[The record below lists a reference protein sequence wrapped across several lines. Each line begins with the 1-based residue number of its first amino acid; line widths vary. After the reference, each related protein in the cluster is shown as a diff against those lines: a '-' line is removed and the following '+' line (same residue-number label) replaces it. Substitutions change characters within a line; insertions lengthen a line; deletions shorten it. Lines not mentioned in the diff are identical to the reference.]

1 MYNLFSKHIKKEFS
15 FLKESKL
22 LVCVSGGV
30 DSMVLINLLNRLKYN
45 VSIAHCNFNLRDDES
60 DIDEDFVKNYAI
72 TNSIP
77 FFSKSFITR
86 IPKHSMQMAARNLRY
101 KWFYS
106 VLKVEELD
114 YIITAHHLDDSLET
128 FILNL
133 SRASGIE
140 GLAGIKQL
148 NDIIVRPLLIFSKN
162 EILNYAKTN
171 NIKWR
176 EDSTNKKNDYQ
187 RNQIRNEIIP
197 LLKKLHPNFLDQSKK
212 TMTFLKESNLIIENY
227 IQIIK
232 NENFNLKDD
241 EIFVSKD
248 FIKNNSNLIFHLFKE
263 YNFKYSDQIL
273 ELCNSLSGKIIES
286 NTHVLLS
293 NRSNLVVKEKTNR
306 IDQTFEVGIKGLL
319 SPIEMNIKVGEFKTK
334 FNKKSIYLSKKEI
347 DFPLYLRKW
356 KKGDVFFPFG
366 MKGKKTV
373 SKYYKDEKMSFFDKQ
388 NQWLLCNNDEIV
400 WVVGK
405 RPDRRFFKDNNAS
418 LKIEVL

>member
-140 GLAGIKQL
+140 GLTGIKQL
-148 NDIIVRPLLIFSKN
+148 NDVIVRPLLVFSKN

-227 IQIIK
+227 IQIVK
-232 NENFNLKDD
+232 NENFNLKDE
-241 EIFVSKD
+241 EIVISKD
-248 FIKNNSNLIFHLFKE
+248 FIRNNSNLIFHLFKE

-319 SPIEMNIKVGEFKTK
+319 SPIEMNIEVGEFKTK

>member
-140 GLAGIKQL
+140 GLTGIKQL
-148 NDIIVRPLLIFSKN
+148 NDVIVRPLLVFSKN

-212 TMTFLKESNLIIENY
+212 TMTFLNESNLIIDNY
-227 IQIIK
+227 IQIVK

-241 EIFVSKD
+241 EIVISKD

-319 SPIEMNIKVGEFKTK
+319 SPIEMNIEVGEFKTK

-373 SKYYKDEKMSFFDKQ
+373 SKYYKDEKMSFFDKK

>member
-15 FLKESKL
+15 FLNKSKL

-30 DSMVLINLLNRLKYN
+30 DSMVLINLLKRLNYD
-45 VSIAHCNFNLRDDES
+45 VSIAHCNFNLRNDES
-60 DIDEDFVKNYAI
+60 DLDEDFVKSYAFN
-72 TNSIP
+72 NSIQ
-77 FFSKSFITR
+77 FFSKSFVTQL
-86 IPKHSMQMAARNLRY
+86 PKHSMQMAARNLRY
-101 KWFYS
+101 KWFYNI
-106 VLKVEELD
+106 LKTEKLD

-140 GLAGIKQL
+140 GLTGIKQL
-148 NDIIVRPLLIFSKN
+148 NDVIVRPLLVFSKN
-162 EILNYAKTN
+162 EILNYAKAN
-171 NIKWR
+171 SIKWR
-176 EDSTNKKNDYQ
+176 EDSTNKKNNYQ

-212 TMTFLKESNLIIENY
+212 TMTFLKESNLIIDNY
-227 IQIIK
+227 IQNIK
-232 NENFNLKDD
+232 NENFTLKDD
-241 EIFVSKD
+241 EIIISKD
-248 FIKNNSNLIFHLFKE
+248 FIKNNSNIIFHLFKE
-263 YNFKYSDQIL
+263 YNFKHSDQIL

-293 NRSNLVVKEKTNR
+293 NRSNLIVREKTNR
-306 IDQTFEVGIKGLL
+306 IDQIFEVGIKGLL
-319 SPIEMNIKVGEFKTK
+319 SPIEMNIEVGEFKTK

-347 DFPLYLRKW
+347 DFPLFLRKW

>member
-140 GLAGIKQL
+140 GLTGIKQL
-148 NDIIVRPLLIFSKN
+148 NDVIVRPLLVFSKN

-212 TMTFLKESNLIIENY
+212 TMTFLNESNLIIDNY
-227 IQIIK
+227 IQIVK

-241 EIFVSKD
+241 EIVISKD

-319 SPIEMNIKVGEFKTK
+319 SPIEMNIEVGEFKTK

>member
-15 FLKESKL
+15 FLNKSKL

-30 DSMVLINLLNRLKYN
+30 DSMVLINLLKRLNYD
-45 VSIAHCNFNLRDDES
+45 VSIAHCNFNLRNDES
-60 DIDEDFVKNYAI
+60 DLDEDFVKSYAFN
-72 TNSIP
+72 NSIQ
-77 FFSKSFITR
+77 FFSKSFVTQLR
-86 IPKHSMQMAARNLRY
+86 KHSMQMAARNLRY
-101 KWFYS
+101 KWFYNI
-106 VLKVEELD
+106 LKTEKLD

-140 GLAGIKQL
+140 GLTGIKQL
-148 NDIIVRPLLIFSKN
+148 NDVIVRPLLVFSKN
-162 EILNYAKTN
+162 EILNYAKAN

-176 EDSTNKKNDYQ
+176 EDSTNKKNNYQ

-212 TMTFLKESNLIIENY
+212 TMTFLKESNLIIDNY
-227 IQIIK
+227 IQNIK
-232 NENFNLKDD
+232 NENFTLKDD
-241 EIFVSKD
+241 EIIISKD
-248 FIKNNSNLIFHLFKE
+248 FIKNNSNIIFHLFKE
-263 YNFKYSDQIL
+263 YNFKHSDQIL

-293 NRSNLVVKEKTNR
+293 NRSNLIVREKTNR
-306 IDQTFEVGIKGLL
+306 IDQIFEVGIKGLL
-319 SPIEMNIKVGEFKTK
+319 SPIEMNIEVGEFKTK

-347 DFPLYLRKW
+347 DFPLFLRKW

>member
-1 MYNLFSKHIKKEFS
+1 MYNLFLKHIKKELG
-15 FLKESKL
+15 FLKQSKL

-30 DSMVLINLLNRLKYN
+30 DSMVLIHLLNKLEYN
-45 VSIAHCNFNLRDDES
+45 TSIAHCNFNLRNDES
-60 DIDEDFVKNYAI
+60 DLDEEFVKNYAFS
-72 TNSIP
+72 NSIP
-77 FFSKSFITR
+77 FFSKSFITQL
-86 IPKHSMQMAARNLRY
+86 PKHSMQMAARNLRY
-101 KWFYS
+101 KWFYNI
-106 VLKVEELD
+106 LRTEKLD
-114 YIITAHHLDDSLET
+114 YMITAHHLDDSLET

-140 GLAGIKQL
+140 GLTGIKQL
-148 NDIIVRPLLIFSKN
+148 NDVIVRPLLAFSKN
-162 EILNYAKTN
+162 EILNYAKAN

-176 EDSTNKKNDYQ
+176 EDSTNIKNDYQ

-212 TMTFLKESNLIIENY
+212 TMTFLKESNLIIDNY
-227 IQIIK
+227 IQNIK
-232 NENFNLKDD
+232 NENFTLKDD
-241 EIFVSKD
+241 EIVISKD
-248 FIKNNSNLIFHLFKE
+248 FIKKNSNLIFHLFKE
-263 YNFKYSDQIL
+263 YNFKHSDQIL

-286 NTHVLLS
+286 NTHILLS
-293 NRSNLVVKEKTNR
+293 NRSNLIIKEKTNR
-306 IDQTFEVGIKGLL
+306 IDQIFEVGIKGLL
-319 SPIEMNIKVGEFKTK
+319 SPIEMNIEVGEFKTE

-347 DFPLYLRKW
+347 DFPLCLRKW

>member
-212 TMTFLKESNLIIENY
+212 TMTFLKEYNLIIENY

-241 EIFVSKD
+241 EIFISKD

-286 NTHVLLS
+286 NTHILLS

-319 SPIEMNIKVGEFKTK
+319 SPIEMNIEVGEFKTK

>member
-15 FLKESKL
+15 FLNKSKL

-30 DSMVLINLLNRLKYN
+30 DSMVLINLLKRLNYD
-45 VSIAHCNFNLRDDES
+45 VSIAHCNFNLRNDES
-60 DIDEDFVKNYAI
+60 NLDEDFVKSYAFS
-72 TNSIP
+72 NSIP
-77 FFSKSFITR
+77 FFSKSFVTQLR
-86 IPKHSMQMAARNLRY
+86 KHSMQMAARNLRY
-101 KWFYS
+101 KWFYNI
-106 VLKVEELD
+106 LKTEKLD

-140 GLAGIKQL
+140 GLTGIKQL
-148 NDIIVRPLLIFSKN
+148 NDVIARPLLVFSKN
-162 EILNYAKTN
+162 EILNYAKAN
-171 NIKWR
+171 SIKWR
-176 EDSTNKKNDYQ
+176 EDSTNKKNNYQ

-212 TMTFLKESNLIIENY
+212 TMTFLKESNLIIDNY
-227 IQIIK
+227 IQNIK
-232 NENFNLKDD
+232 NENFTLKDD
-241 EIFVSKD
+241 EIIISKD
-248 FIKNNSNLIFHLFKE
+248 FIKNNSNIIFHLFKE
-263 YNFKYSDQIL
+263 YNFKHSDQIL

-293 NRSNLVVKEKTNR
+293 NRSNLIVREKTNR
-306 IDQTFEVGIKGLL
+306 IDQIFEVGIKGLL
-319 SPIEMNIKVGEFKTK
+319 SPIEMNIEVGEFKTE

-347 DFPLYLRKW
+347 DFPLCLRKW

>member
-1 MYNLFSKHIKKEFS
+1 MYSLFSKHIKKEFK
-15 FLKESKL
+15 FLNKSKL

-30 DSMVLINLLNRLKYN
+30 DSMVLINLLNRFNYD
-45 VSIAHCNFNLRDDES
+45 VSIAHCNFNLRNEES
-60 DIDEDFVKNYAI
+60 DLDENFVKNYAFS
-72 TNSIP
+72 NSIP
-77 FFSKSFITR
+77 FFSKSFVTKL
-86 IPKHSMQMAARNLRY
+86 PKHSMQMAARNLRY
-101 KWFYS
+101 EWFYEI
-106 VLKVEELD
+106 LKTEKLD

-140 GLAGIKQL
+140 GLTGIKKL
-148 NDIIVRPLLIFSKN
+148 NDLIVRPLLVFSKK
-162 EILNYAKTN
+162 EILNYAKAN

-176 EDSTNKKNDYQ
+176 EDSTNKNNNYQ

-197 LLKKLHPNFLDQSKK
+197 LLKKLHPNFLDQSNK
-212 TMTFLKESNLIIENY
+212 TMTFLKESSLIIENY
-227 IQIIK
+227 IQNIK
-232 NENFNLKDD
+232 MKNFILKDD
-241 EIFVSKD
+241 EIVISKA
-248 FIKNNSNLIFHLFKE
+248 FIKNNSNLVFHLFKE
-263 YNFKYSDQIL
+263 YNFKHSDQIL

-286 NTHVLLS
+286 NTHLLLS
-293 NRSNLVVKEKTNR
+293 NRLNLILKKKINTVY
-306 IDQTFEVGIKGLL
+306 QTFEVGLKGLV
-319 SPIEMNIKVGEFKTK
+319 SPIEMNIEVGEFQTK
-334 FNKKSIYLSKKEI
+334 FNKKSIYLSKNEI

-388 NQWLLCNNDEIV
+388 NQWLLCNNEEII

-405 RPDRRFFKDNNAS
+405 RPDRRFFKNSNAS

>member
-1 MYNLFSKHIKKEFS
+1 MYSLFSKHIKKEFK
-15 FLKESKL
+15 FLNKSKL

-30 DSMVLINLLNRLKYN
+30 DSMVLINLLNRFNYD
-45 VSIAHCNFNLRDDES
+45 VSIAHCNFNLRNEES
-60 DIDEDFVKNYAI
+60 DLDENFVKNYAFS
-72 TNSIP
+72 NSIP
-77 FFSKSFITR
+77 FFSKSFVTKL
-86 IPKHSMQMAARNLRY
+86 PKHSMQMAARNLRY
-101 KWFYS
+101 EWFYEI
-106 VLKVEELD
+106 LKTEKLD

-140 GLAGIKQL
+140 GLTGIKKL
-148 NDIIVRPLLIFSKN
+148 NDLIVRPLLVFSKK
-162 EILNYAKTN
+162 EILNYAKAN

-176 EDSTNKKNDYQ
+176 EDSTNKNNNYQ

-197 LLKKLHPNFLDQSKK
+197 LLKKLHPNFLDQSNK
-212 TMTFLKESNLIIENY
+212 TMTFLKESSLIIENY
-227 IQIIK
+227 IQNIK
-232 NENFNLKDD
+232 MKNFILKDD
-241 EIFVSKD
+241 EIVISKA

-263 YNFKYSDQIL
+263 YNFKHSDQIL

-286 NTHVLLS
+286 NTHLLLS
-293 NRSNLVVKEKTNR
+293 NRLNLILKKKINTVY
-306 IDQTFEVGIKGLL
+306 QTFEVGLKGLV
-319 SPIEMNIKVGEFKTK
+319 SPIEMNIEVGEFQTK
-334 FNKKSIYLSKKEI
+334 FNKKSIYLSKNEI

-388 NQWLLCNNDEIV
+388 NQWLLCNNEEII

-405 RPDRRFFKDNNAS
+405 RPDRRFFKNSNAS

>member
-140 GLAGIKQL
+140 GLTGIKQL
-148 NDIIVRPLLIFSKN
+148 NDVIVRPLLVFSKN

-241 EIFVSKD
+241 EIFISKD

-319 SPIEMNIKVGEFKTK
+319 SPIEMNIEVGEFKTE

-347 DFPLYLRKW
+347 DFPLCLRKW

>member
-140 GLAGIKQL
+140 GLTGIKQL
-148 NDIIVRPLLIFSKN
+148 NDVIVRPLLVFSKN

-241 EIFVSKD
+241 EIVISKD

-319 SPIEMNIKVGEFKTK
+319 SPIEMNIEVGEFKTK

>member
-15 FLKESKL
+15 FLNKSKL

-30 DSMVLINLLNRLKYN
+30 DSMVLINLLKRLNYD
-45 VSIAHCNFNLRDDES
+45 VSIAHCNFNLRNDES
-60 DIDEDFVKNYAI
+60 DLDEDFVKSYAFN
-72 TNSIP
+72 NSIQ
-77 FFSKSFITR
+77 FFSKSFVTQLR
-86 IPKHSMQMAARNLRY
+86 KHSMQMAARNLRY
-101 KWFYS
+101 KWFYNI
-106 VLKVEELD
+106 LKTEKLD

-140 GLAGIKQL
+140 GLTGIKQL
-148 NDIIVRPLLIFSKN
+148 NDVIARPLLVFSKN
-162 EILNYAKTN
+162 EILNYAKAN
-171 NIKWR
+171 SIKWR
-176 EDSTNKKNDYQ
+176 EDSTNKKNNYQ

-212 TMTFLKESNLIIENY
+212 TMTFLKESNLIIDNY
-227 IQIIK
+227 IQNIK
-232 NENFNLKDD
+232 NENFTLKDD
-241 EIFVSKD
+241 EIIISKD
-248 FIKNNSNLIFHLFKE
+248 FIKNNSNIIFHLFKE
-263 YNFKYSDQIL
+263 YNFKHSDQIL

-286 NTHVLLS
+286 NTHILLS
-293 NRSNLVVKEKTNR
+293 NRSNLIIKEKTNR
-306 IDQTFEVGIKGLL
+306 IDQIFEVGIKGLL
-319 SPIEMNIKVGEFKTK
+319 SPIEMNIEVGEFKTE

-347 DFPLYLRKW
+347 DFPLCLRKW

>member
-241 EIFVSKD
+241 EIFISKD

-319 SPIEMNIKVGEFKTK
+319 SPIEMNIEVGEFKTK

-347 DFPLYLRKW
+347 DFPLYLRKR

>member
-140 GLAGIKQL
+140 GLTGIKQL
-148 NDIIVRPLLIFSKN
+148 NDVIVRPLLVFSKN

-227 IQIIK
+227 IQIVK

-241 EIFVSKD
+241 EIVISKD
-248 FIKNNSNLIFHLFKE
+248 FIRNNSNLIFHLFKE

-319 SPIEMNIKVGEFKTK
+319 SPIEMNIEVGEFKTK

>member
-286 NTHVLLS
+286 NTHILLS

-319 SPIEMNIKVGEFKTK
+319 SPIEMNIEVGEFKTK

>member
-241 EIFVSKD
+241 EIFISKD

>member
-140 GLAGIKQL
+140 GLTGIKQL
-148 NDIIVRPLLIFSKN
+148 NDVIVRPLLVFSKN

-212 TMTFLKESNLIIENY
+212 TMTFLNESNLIIENY
-227 IQIIK
+227 IQIVK

-241 EIFVSKD
+241 EIVISKD
-248 FIKNNSNLIFHLFKE
+248 FIRNNSNLIFHLFKE

-319 SPIEMNIKVGEFKTK
+319 SPIEMNIEVGEFKTK

>member
-140 GLAGIKQL
+140 GLTGIKQL
-148 NDIIVRPLLIFSKN
+148 NDVIVRPLLVFSKN

-212 TMTFLKESNLIIENY
+212 TMTFLNESNLIIDNY
-227 IQIIK
+227 IQIVK

-241 EIFVSKD
+241 EIVISKD
-248 FIKNNSNLIFHLFKE
+248 FIRNNSNLIFHLFKE

-319 SPIEMNIKVGEFKTK
+319 SPIEMNIEVGEFKTK

>member
-15 FLKESKL
+15 FLNKSKL

-30 DSMVLINLLNRLKYN
+30 DSMVLINLLKRLNYD
-45 VSIAHCNFNLRDDES
+45 VSIAHCNFNLRNDES
-60 DIDEDFVKNYAI
+60 DLDEDFVKSYAFN
-72 TNSIP
+72 NSIP
-77 FFSKSFITR
+77 FFSKSFVTQL
-86 IPKHSMQMAARNLRY
+86 PKHSMQMAARNLRY
-101 KWFYS
+101 KWFYNI
-106 VLKVEELD
+106 LKTEKLD

-140 GLAGIKQL
+140 GLTGIKQL
-148 NDIIVRPLLIFSKN
+148 NDVIARPLLVFSKN
-162 EILNYAKTN
+162 EILNYAKAN

-176 EDSTNKKNDYQ
+176 EDSTNKKNNYQ

-212 TMTFLKESNLIIENY
+212 TMTFLKESNLIIDNY
-227 IQIIK
+227 IQNIK
-232 NENFNLKDD
+232 NENFTLKDD
-241 EIFVSKD
+241 EIIISKD
-248 FIKNNSNLIFHLFKE
+248 FIKNNSNIIFHLFKE
-263 YNFKYSDQIL
+263 YNFKHSDQIL

-293 NRSNLVVKEKTNR
+293 NRSNLIVKEKTNR
-306 IDQTFEVGIKGLL
+306 IDQIFEVGIKGLL
-319 SPIEMNIKVGEFKTK
+319 SPIEMNIEVGEFKTK

-347 DFPLYLRKW
+347 DFPLCLRKW

>member
-15 FLKESKL
+15 FLNKSKL

-30 DSMVLINLLNRLKYN
+30 DSMVLINLLKRLNYD
-45 VSIAHCNFNLRDDES
+45 VSIAHCNFNLRNDES
-60 DIDEDFVKNYAI
+60 DLDEDFVKSYAFN
-72 TNSIP
+72 NSIQ
-77 FFSKSFITR
+77 FFSKSFVTQLR
-86 IPKHSMQMAARNLRY
+86 KHSMQMAARNLRY
-101 KWFYS
+101 KWFYNI
-106 VLKVEELD
+106 LKTEKLD

-140 GLAGIKQL
+140 GLTGIKQL
-148 NDIIVRPLLIFSKN
+148 NDVIARPLLVFSKN
-162 EILNYAKTN
+162 EILNYAKAN
-171 NIKWR
+171 SIKWR
-176 EDSTNKKNDYQ
+176 EDSTNKKNNYQ

-212 TMTFLKESNLIIENY
+212 TMTFLKESNLIIDNY
-227 IQIIK
+227 IQNVK
-232 NENFNLKDD
+232 NENFTLKDD
-241 EIFVSKD
+241 EIIISKD
-248 FIKNNSNLIFHLFKE
+248 FIKNNSNIIFHLFKE
-263 YNFKYSDQIL
+263 YNFKHSDQIL

-293 NRSNLVVKEKTNR
+293 NRSNLIVREKTNR
-306 IDQTFEVGIKGLL
+306 IDQIFEVGIKGLL
-319 SPIEMNIKVGEFKTK
+319 SPIEMNIEVGEFKTK

-347 DFPLYLRKW
+347 DFPLCLRKW

>member
-1 MYNLFSKHIKKEFS
+1 MYNLFSKHIKKELS
-15 FLKESKL
+15 FLNKSKL

-30 DSMVLINLLNRLKYN
+30 DSMVLINLLKRLNYD
-45 VSIAHCNFNLRDDES
+45 VSIAHCNFNLRNDES
-60 DIDEDFVKNYAI
+60 DLDEEFVKNYAFS
-72 TNSIP
+72 NSIP
-77 FFSKSFITR
+77 FFSKSFITQL
-86 IPKHSMQMAARNLRY
+86 PKHSMQMAARNLRY
-101 KWFYS
+101 KWFYNI
-106 VLKVEELD
+106 LKTEKLD
-114 YIITAHHLDDSLET
+114 YMITAHHLDDSLET

-140 GLAGIKQL
+140 GLTGIKQL
-148 NDIIVRPLLIFSKN
+148 NDVIVRPLLVFSKN
-162 EILNYAKTN
+162 EILNYAKAN

-176 EDSTNKKNDYQ
+176 EDSTNIKNDYQ

-212 TMTFLKESNLIIENY
+212 TMTFLKESNLIVDNY
-227 IQIIK
+227 IQNIK
-232 NENFNLKDD
+232 NENFTLKDD
-241 EIFVSKD
+241 EIAISKN
-248 FIKNNSNLIFHLFKE
+248 FIKKNSNLIFHLFKE
-263 YNFKYSDQIL
+263 YNFKHSDQIL

-286 NTHVLLS
+286 NTHILLS
-293 NRSNLVVKEKTNR
+293 NRSNLIIKEKTNR
-306 IDQTFEVGIKGLL
+306 IDQIFEVGIKGLL
-319 SPIEMNIKVGEFKTK
+319 SPIEMNIEVGEFKTE

-347 DFPLYLRKW
+347 DFPLCLRKW
-356 KKGDVFFPFG
+356 KKGDFFFPFG

>member
-1 MYNLFSKHIKKEFS
+1 MYSLFSKHIKKEFR
-15 FLKESKL
+15 FLNKSKL

-30 DSMVLINLLNRLKYN
+30 DSMVLINLLNRFNYD
-45 VSIAHCNFNLRDDES
+45 VSIAHCNFNLRNEES
-60 DIDEDFVKNYAI
+60 DLDENFVKNYAFS
-72 TNSIP
+72 NSIP
-77 FFSKSFITR
+77 FFSKSFVTKL
-86 IPKHSMQMAARNLRY
+86 PKHSMQMAARNLRY
-101 KWFYS
+101 EWFYEI
-106 VLKVEELD
+106 LKTEKLD

-140 GLAGIKQL
+140 GLTGIKKL
-148 NDIIVRPLLIFSKN
+148 NDLIVRPLLVFSKK
-162 EILNYAKTN
+162 EILNYAKAN

-176 EDSTNKKNDYQ
+176 EDSTNKNNNYQ

-197 LLKKLHPNFLDQSKK
+197 LLKKLHPNFLVQSNK
-212 TMTFLKESNLIIENY
+212 TMTFLKESSLIIDNY
-227 IQIIK
+227 IQNIK
-232 NENFNLKDD
+232 MKNFILKDD
-241 EIFVSKD
+241 EIVISKA

-263 YNFKYSDQIL
+263 YNFKHSDQIL

-286 NTHVLLS
+286 NTHLLLS
-293 NRSNLVVKEKTNR
+293 NRLNLILKKKINTVY
-306 IDQTFEVGIKGLL
+306 QTFEVGLKGLV
-319 SPIEMNIKVGEFKTK
+319 SPIEMNIEVGEFQTK
-334 FNKKSIYLSKKEI
+334 FNKKSIYLSKNEI

-388 NQWLLCNNDEIV
+388 NQWLLCNNEEII

-405 RPDRRFFKDNNAS
+405 RPDRRFFKNSNAS

>member
-1 MYNLFSKHIKKEFS
+1 MYNIFSKHIKKEFS

-241 EIFVSKD
+241 EIFISKD

-319 SPIEMNIKVGEFKTK
+319 SPIEMNIEVGEFKTK

>member
-15 FLKESKL
+15 FLNKSKL

-30 DSMVLINLLNRLKYN
+30 DSMVLINLLKRLNYD
-45 VSIAHCNFNLRDDES
+45 VSIAHCNFNLRNDES
-60 DIDEDFVKNYAI
+60 DLDEDFVKSYAFN
-72 TNSIP
+72 NSIQ
-77 FFSKSFITR
+77 FFSKSFVTQL
-86 IPKHSMQMAARNLRY
+86 PKHSMQMAARNLRY
-101 KWFYS
+101 KWFYNI
-106 VLKVEELD
+106 LKTEKLD

-140 GLAGIKQL
+140 GLTGIKQL
-148 NDIIVRPLLIFSKN
+148 NDVIARPLLVFSKN
-162 EILNYAKTN
+162 EILNYAKAN
-171 NIKWR
+171 SIKWR
-176 EDSTNKKNDYQ
+176 EDSTNKKNNYQ

-212 TMTFLKESNLIIENY
+212 TMTFLKESNLIIDNY
-227 IQIIK
+227 IQNIK
-232 NENFNLKDD
+232 NENFTLKDD
-241 EIFVSKD
+241 EIIISKD
-248 FIKNNSNLIFHLFKE
+248 FIKSNSNIIFHLFKE
-263 YNFKYSDQIL
+263 YNFKHSDQIL

-286 NTHVLLS
+286 NTHILLS
-293 NRSNLVVKEKTNR
+293 NRSNLIIKEKTNR
-306 IDQTFEVGIKGLL
+306 IDQIFEVGIKGLL
-319 SPIEMNIKVGEFKTK
+319 SPIEMNIEVGEFKTE

-347 DFPLYLRKW
+347 DFPLCLRKW

>member
-15 FLKESKL
+15 FLNKSKL

-30 DSMVLINLLNRLKYN
+30 DSMVLINLLKRLNYD
-45 VSIAHCNFNLRDDES
+45 VSIAHCNFNLRNDES
-60 DIDEDFVKNYAI
+60 DLDEDFVKSYAFN
-72 TNSIP
+72 NSIQ
-77 FFSKSFITR
+77 FFSKSFVTQLR
-86 IPKHSMQMAARNLRY
+86 KHSMQMAARNLRY
-101 KWFYS
+101 KWFYNI
-106 VLKVEELD
+106 LKTEKLD

-140 GLAGIKQL
+140 GLTGIKQL
-148 NDIIVRPLLIFSKN
+148 NDVIVRPLLVFSKN
-162 EILNYAKTN
+162 EILNYAKAN

-176 EDSTNKKNDYQ
+176 EDSTNIKNDYQ

-212 TMTFLKESNLIIENY
+212 TMTFLKESNLIVDNY
-227 IQIIK
+227 IQNIK
-232 NENFNLKDD
+232 NENFTLKDD
-241 EIFVSKD
+241 EIIISKD
-248 FIKNNSNLIFHLFKE
+248 FIKNNSNIIFHLFKE
-263 YNFKYSDQIL
+263 YNFKHSDQIL

-286 NTHVLLS
+286 NTHILLS
-293 NRSNLVVKEKTNR
+293 NRSNLIIKEKTNR
-306 IDQTFEVGIKGLL
+306 IDQIFEVGIKGLL
-319 SPIEMNIKVGEFKTK
+319 SPIEMNIEVGEFKTE

-347 DFPLYLRKW
+347 DFPLCLRKW